1 MTNHPTSKLF
11 VVGQGELA
19 FLQKLTR
26 DEYYFICVE
35 EHEARQRIRDKL
47 NEVVVDASRNRIA
60 VNLTN
65 EELAFLSAL
74 VGEKI
79 SIVTAPERAARA
91 SLRDRLA
98 SAAQA

>member
-11 VVGQGELA
+11 VVDQGELA

-65 EELAFLSAL
+65 EELGFLAAL

-79 SIVTAPERAARA
+79 SIITAAERSARNT
-91 SLRDRLA
+91 LRDRLA
-98 SAAQA
+98 GAAQS